1 MVSDGDS
8 CNPSLGMQ
16 PGTRKDNEYTQ
27 LQSAALVMG
36 LNQGWITAVV
46 DDTGPQGVFSK
57 RPPQKSPY
65 SDMRPASGLHGG
77 RTTLDGI
84 RAVLNSA
91 NVTGIEK
98 DPIITLYG
106 YSGGAFA
113 GQWVGSRR
121 LKCLESNMCE
131 GRGDAADVRSRAEDQ
146 RHGAGRADPEHHC
159 AAR

>member
-1 MVSDGDS
+1 
-8 CNPSLGMQ
+8 MQ

-46 DDTGPQGVFSK
+46 DDTGPQGVFSTCHP
-57 RPPQKSPY
+57 RNYGSVWQQA
-65 SDMRPASGLHGG
+65 ASGLHGG

-91 NVTGIEK
+91 NVTGIER

-113 GQWVGSRR
+113 GQWVSLVAKSG
-121 LKCLESNMCE
+121 
-131 GRGDAADVRSRAEDQ
+131 VV
-146 RHGAGRADPEHHC
+146 
-159 AAR
+159 